1 MAPYQFG
8 GVETGGRNHIA
19 PSSMKHVR
27 RHYCRGGLNRRR
39 PCGSFFLQAQIWW
52 RKCYS
57 WRWKLWVERTRPL
70 AWRSTETKQGSDHHG
85 LSPRPGTFNGYM
97 WSLWCLRRICG
108 FPTWAMSVPWR
119 SGKELCNR
127 PETQTEFFGQA
138 ARALKDNGHWR
149 NLWTTMNKAS
159 KCILE
164 KTS

>member
-39 PCGSFFLQAQIWW
+39 PCGSFFLQAQMAEVLLMALEVMGREDKAFGLEINWNKT
-52 RKCYS
+52 RF
-57 WRWKLWVERTRPL
+57 RPPRTV
-70 AWRSTETKQGSDHHG
+70 STTRYFQRLHVMPQEFS
-85 LSPRPGTFNGYM
+85 
-97 WSLWCLRRICG
+97 ICG